1 MFICLTGEIPWKFS
15 SACDASYRFFMLNGI
30 RSLLRSYNRECL
42 VTDAAVDL
50 LDNIF
55 ISEVDRISVDDALI
69 HPFITGLVIDPSYD
83 FDTCFRKSDVEE
95 VVDGKLF
102 DLQYQDTVLD
112 TYDYGISVTE
122 EQYNDGL
129 SDIFTSDSSC
139 DFSNEDVIYGEEV
152 NNMVTAAVIDSVQ
165 DPWDSFVIWN
175 SEVSDCDDRI
185 ISQSEQKQVEDL
197 SYITRDFSPK
207 SDIFD
212 DHDDA
217 TVIATRIDPVDD
229 IDLPLSHSE
238 KVLNGQL
245 FAPGDQEIVADSSDA
260 LESSP
265 TEKRNEMRDLSTSD
279 NTVHSSSEYYIK
291 ADEVEDMVTASL
303 YSNKSSIMESG
314 TKRNSFL
321 IYNRSKRK
329 TPARKRGAREI
340 FF

>member
-197 SYITRDFSPK
+197 SHITLDFSPK
-207 SDIFD
+207 SDIID

-217 TVIATRIDPVDD
+217 TRIDPVHD

-238 KVLNGQL
+238 KVLNGEL
-245 FAPGDQEIVADSSDA
+245 FTLGDQEMVADSSDV
-260 LESSP
+260 LESSS
-265 TEKRNEMRDLSTSD
+265 TEKKNAMIDVLKSESTL
-279 NTVHSSSEYYIK
+279 HSSSEYSIK
-291 ADEVEDMVTASL
+291 AEEVEDMVTASL

-329 TPARKRGAREI
+329 TLARKRGAREI
-340 FF
+340 VF